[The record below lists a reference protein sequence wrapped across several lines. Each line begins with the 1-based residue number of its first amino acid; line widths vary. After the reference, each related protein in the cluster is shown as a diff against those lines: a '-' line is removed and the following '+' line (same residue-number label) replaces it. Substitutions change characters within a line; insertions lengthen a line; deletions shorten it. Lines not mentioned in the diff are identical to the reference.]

1 MRQFIRTTVP
11 SDSYQEIKQIGNK
24 YLVHL
29 DAESDGNDGI
39 LCYEILVDSEPNLED
54 LQIELNLW
62 KLHLQAIEL
71 RIVKNQKFKEI
82 NDYDTST
89 SVNSFELRNNG
100 TKVIDYW
107 LSRDLRTSLQG
118 DVQACSKISN
128 TYKFDIRELG
138 ISLNLNCEKFLE
150 ALDLLRQY
158 AYTAY
163 NVTSQHLAN
172 VNNLQTVSE
181 VENYDY
187 TINYPSKLIF
197 NIEDL
202 V

>member
-89 SVNSFELRNNG
+89 SVNSFELR
-100 TKVIDYW
+100 
-107 LSRDLRTSLQG
+107 TSLQG

-202 V
+202 I